1 MRRLYGYW
9 RSSAAYR
16 VRIALNIKGLD
27 YEQVAIDLRAGR
39 QKAPDYLRRNPHGL
53 VPWYEEDGVG
63 LSQSAAIIEY
73 LEERYPDPPLL
84 PADPVGRATVRAIC
98 QLVACEIHPLNNLR
112 VLNYLRSDW
121 NCDEEQ
127 VLVWYRHWI
136 AEGMAMLERQLE
148 RTAGRYCFGDRV
160 TMADVFLVPQVYNA
174 RRYQCPLAAY
184 PKVCWVEANCNALR
198 PFELAIPERQPDAAG

>member
-27 YEQVAIDLRAGR
+27 YEQVAIDLRAGQ
-39 QKAPDYLRRNPHGL
+39 QKTPEYLRHNPHGL

-63 LSQSAAIIEY
+63 LAQSAAIIEY
-73 LEERYPDPPLL
+73 LEERYPEPPLL
-84 PADPVGRATVRAIC
+84 PTDPAERAAVRAIC

-127 VLVWYRHWI
+127 VLIWYRHWI

-148 RTAGRYCFGDRV
+148 RTAGRYCFGDQV

-174 RRYQCPLAAY
+174 RRYRCPLAAY

-198 PFELAIPERQPDAAG
+198 PFELAMPERQPDAAL